1 MSSRRYAAWPFLIS
15 ASVMLY
21 LAPRIVLAAAI
32 RPAAVAF
39 ATGLMIL
46 LAGPYR
52 AYTAQHKRLVP
63 LVW

>member
-1 MSSRRYAAWPFLIS
+1 
-15 ASVMLY
+15 MLY